1 MTKISLTLLT
11 SAWCASGSSTSRV
24 WSVNRSTSLLFP
36 LYVIIVLTLRHYDL
50 PSTSYQFTLYVNIT
64 YPLRHF
70 TQKGHPLPTTNACQL
85 LLKYILLNRMSFI
98 KGYHNRVYSFSS
110 GTKFLECTPRLDKWM
125 DAVKSQ
131 REEDPTIEDPRTM
144 LKRLVNFRN
153 LYSILGDTIIEF
165 MRLKPEP
172 YLRNALLS
180 KEHFWEVP
188 EYKRAMTFVFLISS
202 QIHTWVQI
210 PKDVEKIHCY
220 RSKNKHQMFPKM
232 DQARV

>member
-1 MTKISLTLLT
+1 
-11 SAWCASGSSTSRV
+11 
-24 WSVNRSTSLLFP
+24 
-36 LYVIIVLTLRHYDL
+36 
-50 PSTSYQFTLYVNIT
+50 
-64 YPLRHF
+64 
-70 TQKGHPLPTTNACQL
+70 
-85 LLKYILLNRMSFI
+85 MSFI